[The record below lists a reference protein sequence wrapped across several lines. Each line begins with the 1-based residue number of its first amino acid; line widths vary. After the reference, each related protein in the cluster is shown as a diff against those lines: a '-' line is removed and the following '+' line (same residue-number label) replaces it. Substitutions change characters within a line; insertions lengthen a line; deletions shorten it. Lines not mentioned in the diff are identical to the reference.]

1 VVTAENHAIIGGLG
15 GAVAELLME
24 SDARVGFERVGVR
37 DVFAEGG
44 TTPYLFARYG
54 LTEEAIIAAFK
65 RARARS
71 R

>member
-1 VVTAENHAIIGGLG
+1 VVTTENHAIIGGLG

-44 TTPYLFARYG
+44 TTPYLFVRYG
-54 LTEEAIIAAFK
+54 LTEEAMIAAFK